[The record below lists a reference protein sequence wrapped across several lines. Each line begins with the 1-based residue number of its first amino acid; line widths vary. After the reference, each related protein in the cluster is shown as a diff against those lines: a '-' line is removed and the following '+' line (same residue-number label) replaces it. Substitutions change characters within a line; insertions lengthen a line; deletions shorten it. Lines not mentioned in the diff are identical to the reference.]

1 MLKLS
6 YPREGEM
13 PSERRRRTLWLLIAE
28 IEQKFCLSTVLTGVH
43 GSTH

>member
-13 PSERRRRTLWLLIAE
+13 LSERRRRTLWLFPAE
-28 IEQKFCLSTVLTGVH
+28 MEQKFCLSTVLTGVH
-43 GSTH
+43 NSTH